1 VRFDSARAAGLTEDK
16 ASLVTDGYEHHLSPG
31 ETALL
36 QLTDA
41 LIGDPHRL
49 SEETRLA
56 LQAHF
61 ATEEIVEAA
70 MGVGLFLG
78 MSKVLICL
86 GWSRK
91 RWKPRCCPHPAASET
106 PTSGVSRQPSQ
117 LKRRRHATSS
127 LARHLQDLKTS
138 ARKTKS
144 RI

>member
-1 VRFDSARAAGLTEDK
+1 MRFDSARAAGLTEDK

-86 GWSRK
+86 GLE
-91 RWKPRCCPHPAASET
+91 PEAMET
-106 PTSGVSRQPSQ
+106 TVLPTPGSV
-117 LKRRRHATSS
+117 
-127 LARHLQDLKTS
+127 
-138 ARKTKS
+138 
-144 RI
+144 